1 MSLVSRIKDL
11 SSQKGV
17 TFAEIERNISISNG
31 QIRRWDTVSPKSET
45 LQKVAI
51 YFNVSMDYLLERT
64 DNPSLSYKQE
74 DSEYDDLIVMFR
86 KNEMDI
92 PQDERAH
99 YRQEVAKLMEFV
111 KFTMKDLD
119 QKNKNK

>member
-64 DNPSLSYKQE
+64 DNTSLSYKQE